1 MSARTVLVD
10 TNLLVLLTVGA
21 TSRDYIARHKRLTAF
36 IPEDYDVLCELIS
49 GAQAVRVTP
58 NILTETSNLAAYI
71 DNPAKSQIFDTFQRL
86 IATFLEVYV
95 PSTAAIRR
103 WEFIRL
109 GLTDAAVLEAL
120 SDQVVLL
127 TTDLNLFLAAQS
139 AGAAAINFNQV
150 RDQYL

>member
-1 MSARTVLVD
+1 LTGRTLLVD

-21 TSRDYIARHKRLTAF
+21 TSRDYITRHKRLTAF
-36 IPEDYDVLCELIS
+36 IPEDYDVLLHLIS
-49 GAQAVRVTP
+49 DAQAVRVTP

-86 IATFLEVYV
+86 ISSFLEIYV
-95 PSTAAIRR
+95 PSTAAIGR

-120 SDQVVLL
+120 TDQVVLL
-127 TTDLNLFLAAQS
+127 TTDLDLFLAAQS
-139 AGAAAINFNQV
+139 AGASAINFNRV
-150 RDQYL
+150 RDRYL